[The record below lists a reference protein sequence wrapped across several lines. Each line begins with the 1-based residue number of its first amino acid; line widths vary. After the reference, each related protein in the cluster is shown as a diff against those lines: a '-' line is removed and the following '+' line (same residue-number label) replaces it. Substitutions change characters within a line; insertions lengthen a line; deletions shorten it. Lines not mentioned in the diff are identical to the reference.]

1 MLWIPVT
8 LFAAFTQTF
17 RFMFQKRLRI
27 DTLSTGGATFARFL
41 YAAPLISLLAITYP
55 LARGYSLP
63 VVDWKFWVFAASGGF
78 CQVSATMCVV
88 ALFQQRNF
96 TVGITFKKIEVLL
109 AVGFG
114 LLILGE
120 GVSLIALGSISI
132 GVLGVL
138 VLSDSPQITGS
149 QGPRFFNRATAL
161 GLSCG
166 VLFGACAVFYRGA
179 TLHIWAADVFARASV
194 TLMAAI
200 LMQLIGMVVFLTWRE
215 PGQIKAVLQA
225 WRVAIW
231 VGVLSLFGSLA
242 WFTAFALQNAAYV
255 KALGQVEILASFAIS
270 FFVFGEKLRRSEVLG
285 ILLLIASVVLLLLL
299 L

>member
-63 VVDWKFWVFAASGGF
+63 VVDWKFWVFAAAGGF

-194 TLMAAI
+194 TLMVAI

-215 PGQIKAVLQA
+215 PGQIKAVVQA

>member
-63 VVDWKFWVFAASGGF
+63 VVDWKFWVFAAAGGF

-138 VLSDSPQITGS
+138 VLSDNPQITGS

-194 TLMAAI
+194 TLMVAI

-215 PGQIKAVLQA
+215 PGQIKAVVQA

>member
-17 RFMFQKRLRI
+17 RFMFQKRLRM

-41 YAAPLISLLAITYP
+41 YAAPLISLLTITYP

-63 VVDWKFWVFAASGGF
+63 LVDWKFWVFAAAGGF

-138 VLSDSPQITGS
+138 VLSDSPQMTGS
-149 QGPRFFNRATAL
+149 QGSRFLNRATAL

-255 KALGQVEILASFAIS
+255 KALGQVEVLASFAIS

>member
-63 VVDWKFWVFAASGGF
+63 VVDWKFWVFAAAGGF

-138 VLSDSPQITGS
+138 VLSDSPQMTGS
-149 QGPRFFNRATAL
+149 QGPRFLNRATAL

-200 LMQLIGMVVFLTWRE
+200 LMQLIGMVVLLTWRE

>member
-55 LARGYSLP
+55 LARGYGLP
-63 VVDWKFWVFAASGGF
+63 VVDWKFWVFAAAGGF

-138 VLSDSPQITGS
+138 VLSYSPQITGS

-179 TLHIWAADVFARASV
+179 TLHIWAADVFARASI

-200 LMQLIGMVVFLTWRE
+200 LMQFIGMLVFLTWRE

-285 ILLLIASVVLLLLL
+285 LLLFIASVVLLLLL

>member
-63 VVDWKFWVFAASGGF
+63 VVDWKFWVFAAAGGF

-138 VLSDSPQITGS
+138 VLSDSPQMTGS
-149 QGPRFFNRATAL
+149 QGSRFLNRATAL

-200 LMQLIGMVVFLTWRE
+200 LMQLIGMVVLLTWRE

>member
-63 VVDWKFWVFAASGGF
+63 VVDWKFWVFAAAGGF

-138 VLSDSPQITGS
+138 VLSDNPQITGS

-194 TLMAAI
+194 TLMVAI

>member
-63 VVDWKFWVFAASGGF
+63 VVDWKFWVFAAAGGF

-194 TLMAAI
+194 TLMVAI

>member
-63 VVDWKFWVFAASGGF
+63 VVDWKFWVFAAAGGF

-200 LMQLIGMVVFLTWRE
+200 LMQLIGMLVLLTWRE

>member
-63 VVDWKFWVFAASGGF
+63 VVDWKFWVFAAAGGF

-96 TVGITFKKIEVLL
+96 AVGITFKKIEVLL

-138 VLSDSPQITGS
+138 VLSDNPQITGS

-194 TLMAAI
+194 TLMVAI

-215 PGQIKAVLQA
+215 PGQIKAVVQA

>member
-63 VVDWKFWVFAASGGF
+63 VVDWKFWVFAAAGGF

-138 VLSDSPQITGS
+138 VLSDNPQITGS
-149 QGPRFFNRATAL
+149 HGPRFFNRATAL

-179 TLHIWAADVFARASV
+179 TLHIWAADVFVRASV
-194 TLMAAI
+194 TLMVAI

-215 PGQIKAVLQA
+215 PGQIKAVVQA

-255 KALGQVEILASFAIS
+255 KALGQVEVLASFAIS

>member
-63 VVDWKFWVFAASGGF
+63 VVDWKFWVFAAAGGF

>member
-63 VVDWKFWVFAASGGF
+63 VVDWKFWVFAAAGGF

-200 LMQLIGMVVFLTWRE
+200 LMQLIGMVVLLTWRE

>member
-63 VVDWKFWVFAASGGF
+63 VVDWKFWVFAAAGGF

-138 VLSDSPQITGS
+138 VLSDSPQMTGS
-149 QGPRFFNRATAL
+149 QGPRFLNRATAL

-200 LMQLIGMVVFLTWRE
+200 LMQFIGMLVFLTWRE

>member
-63 VVDWKFWVFAASGGF
+63 VVDWKFWVFAAAGGF

-96 TVGITFKKIEVLL
+96 AVGITFKKIEVLL

-138 VLSDSPQITGS
+138 VLSDNPQITGS

-194 TLMAAI
+194 TLMVAI

>member
-63 VVDWKFWVFAASGGF
+63 VVDWKFWVFAAAGGF

-138 VLSDSPQITGS
+138 VLSDNPQITGS

-200 LMQLIGMVVFLTWRE
+200 LMQLIGMLVLLTWRE

>member
-41 YAAPLISLLAITYP
+41 YSAPLISLLAITYP

-63 VVDWKFWVFAASGGF
+63 VVDWKFWVFAAAGGF

-194 TLMAAI
+194 TLMVAI

>member
-17 RFMFQKRLRI
+17 RFMIQKRLRI

-63 VVDWKFWVFAASGGF
+63 VVDWKFWVFAAAGGF

-200 LMQLIGMVVFLTWRE
+200 LMQLIGMVVLLTWRE
-215 PGQIKAVLQA
+215 PGQIKAVVQA

>member
-63 VVDWKFWVFAASGGF
+63 VVDWKFWVFAAAGGF

-138 VLSDSPQITGS
+138 VLSDSPQMTGS
-149 QGPRFFNRATAL
+149 QGPRFLNRATAL

-194 TLMAAI
+194 TLMVAI

-215 PGQIKAVLQA
+215 PGQIKAVVQA

-255 KALGQVEILASFAIS
+255 KALGQVEVLASFAIS